1 MNRMQLPQGYRPE
14 GATDLQENKKQA
26 IAVNVAALCSFVSL
40 I

>member
-1 MNRMQLPQGYRPE
+1 MNRMQLLQGYRP
-14 GATDLQENKKQA
+14 ADTTDLQENKKQA

>member
-1 MNRMQLPQGYRPE
+1 MNRMQLPQGHRPE

-26 IAVNVAALCSFVSL
+26 IVVNVVVLCSFLSL

>member
-1 MNRMQLPQGYRPE
+1 MNRRQLLQGYRM
-14 GATDLQENKKQA
+14 ADTTDLQENKKQA

>member
-1 MNRMQLPQGYRPE
+1 MNRMQLPQGHRPQ
-14 GATDLQENKKQA
+14 GATDLQENKKKA